1 MGTLHPN
8 NLGQMAIGG
17 ALFDAMRFLLDP
29 VQVGV
34 ATPAVPVA
42 GVPTAVTV
50 TVTNTAGRPVPGAA
64 VTIDGTTAGST
75 DPTGTLA
82 TTWTFGA
89 AGNHTI
95 AADLDPYTVAST
107 SLAVAGAE
115 YVISSSPSLIPLGTV
130 AQLSLRADNTATN
143 QLVAGTFT
151 VTSSSGTFTVPSGG
165 SVANVTISE
174 HRQST
179 RICEENAWG
188 RVVCRYRTV
197 VTCPTIWFQPALA
210 AYTPRDVSHLV
221 ECQETL

>member
-1 MGTLHPN
+1 
-8 NLGQMAIGG
+8 
-17 ALFDAMRFLLDP
+17 
-29 VQVGV
+29 
-34 ATPAVPVA
+34 
-42 GVPTAVTV
+42 V

-64 VTIDGTTAGST
+64 VTIDGATAGTT
-75 DPTGTLA
+75 DPAGALA

-95 AADLDPYTVAST
+95 TADLDPYTVAST
-107 SLAVAGAE
+107 SLAVAGAA
-115 YVISSSPSLIPLGTV
+115 YVVGSSPSPIPLGTV

-188 RVVCRYRTV
+188 RVVCRYRTA

-210 AYTPRDVSHLV
+210 AYTPSDVSHLV
-221 ECQETL
+221 QCQETP